1 MNSIL
6 DPMDYFLLND
16 KTGELRT
23 AKPLDKEALED
34 ATGLIVVIVRV
45 SIHRSVKG
53 FETSF
58 IYNLIQARELVN
70 GVPVNDESTISTTQ
84 ASITIRDVNDS
95 PPTFNQNNYFVSLS
109 ENTAVGT
116 PLPVEITVTDPDV
129 VGVDIAS
136 NSITELHPIFFLFL
150 VLGSKRNIYVTF
162 GRRFRCVRC
171 RAEISNGI
179 VTS

>member
-58 IYNLIQARELVN
+58 II
-70 GVPVNDESTISTTQ
+70 
-84 ASITIRDVNDS
+84 
-95 PPTFNQNNYFVSLS
+95 
-109 ENTAVGT
+109 
-116 PLPVEITVTDPDV
+116 
-129 VGVDIAS
+129 
-136 NSITELHPIFFLFL
+136 
-150 VLGSKRNIYVTF
+150 
-162 GRRFRCVRC
+162 
-171 RAEISNGI
+171 
-179 VTS
+179 